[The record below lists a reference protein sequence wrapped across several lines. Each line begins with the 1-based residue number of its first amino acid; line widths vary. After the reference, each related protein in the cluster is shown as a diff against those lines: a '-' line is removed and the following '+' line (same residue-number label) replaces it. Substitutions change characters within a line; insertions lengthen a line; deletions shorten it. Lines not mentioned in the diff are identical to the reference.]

1 MGKGRPSLGPALADR
16 VEGSD
21 QAKERLKLILQT
33 IAGEIS
39 IVEACNQLGLSETR
53 FHELRQQWM
62 QDACAALEPKPAGRP
77 RETTIEEEVEL
88 LRLHRENKN
97 LTLQLR
103 AAQIREQIGVAMPH
117 LLKPRSETPDAEKSK
132 PAAPLA
138 GGATARKK
146 AHPGHGELYRHCQKP
161 EV

>member
-1 MGKGRPSLGPALADR
+1 MGKGRPSLGPSLADK

-21 QAKERLKLILQT
+21 QAKARLKLILQT

-39 IVEACNQLGLSETR
+39 VADACKQLGLSEAR

-62 QDACAALEPKPAGRP
+62 QDACTALEPKPAGRP
-77 RETTIEEEVEL
+77 KETTIEEEVEL
-88 LRLHRENKN
+88 LRLHRENTN

-117 LLKPRSETPDAEKSK
+117 LLKPRPDSE
-132 PAAPLA
+132 
-138 GGATARKK
+138 KK
-146 AHPGHGELYRHCQKP
+146 
-161 EV
+161 

>member
-1 MGKGRPSLGPALADR
+1 MGKGRPSLGPSLADK

-21 QAKERLKLILQT
+21 QAKARLKLILQT

-39 IVEACNQLGLSETR
+39 VADARKQLGLSEAR

-77 RETTIEEEVEL
+77 KETTIEEEVEL

-117 LLKPRSETPDAEKSK
+117 LLKPRPDSE
-132 PAAPLA
+132 
-138 GGATARKK
+138 KK
-146 AHPGHGELYRHCQKP
+146 
-161 EV
+161 